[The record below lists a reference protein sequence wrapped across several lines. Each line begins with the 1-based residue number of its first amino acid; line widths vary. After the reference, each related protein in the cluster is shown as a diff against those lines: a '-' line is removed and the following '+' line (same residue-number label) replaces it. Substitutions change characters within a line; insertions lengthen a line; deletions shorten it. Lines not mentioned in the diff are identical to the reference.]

1 MRKVRSYLVAGLI
14 GITIGTVAVSI
25 LVAENAVH
33 IWERPK
39 PDPGYAA
46 AVASGTDAVCQ
57 PARTTAA
64 DGVILEGWIFTP
76 RQPNGAA
83 AILLHGVADTR
94 AGVLGHAGFL
104 LRAGYTVLAPDARG
118 HGTSGG
124 TIITYGVREAGDV
137 HAWADWLFR
146 NRPVD
151 RLYGLG
157 ESMGAAILLESLAA
171 EPRFRAVVAECPF
184 ARFDEVAYDRL
195 SQRTGLPAPAFW
207 PVVNLGFVWTHMR
220 YGVDLRQASPA
231 AVVRQ
236 TDKPVLLIHGMRD
249 TNIPIRHSR
258 ELHALNSRSTELWEV
273 PEAAHVNSMEREPKT
288 YPERVLRW
296 FREH

>member
-1 MRKVRSYLVAGLI
+1 MRKLRRFLVAGLI
-14 GITIGTVAVSI
+14 GTSIGTVAVSI

-33 IWERPK
+33 IRARPK

-46 AVASGTDAVCQ
+46 ALVNGTGTNWQ

-64 DGVILEGWIFTP
+64 DGVELDAWIFTP
-76 RQPNGAA
+76 REPNGAA

-94 AGVLGHAGFL
+94 AGVLRHAGFL
-104 LRAGYTVLAPDARG
+104 LRAGYTVLTPDVRG
-118 HGTSGG
+118 HGSSGG
-124 TIITYGVREAGDV
+124 TIITYGVWEAGDV

-146 NRPVD
+146 NRRVD

-184 ARFDEVAYDRL
+184 ASFDEVAYDRL
-195 SQRTGLPAPAFW
+195 SQQTGLPAPAFW
-207 PVVNLGFVWTHMR
+207 PVVNLGLAWTRVR
-220 YGVDLRQASPA
+220 YGVDLRRASPA
-231 AVVRQ
+231 AVLRQ

-258 ELHALNSRSTELWEV
+258 ELHALNGRTTQLWEV
-273 PEAAHVNSMEREPKT
+273 PEATHVDSMGREPKA